1 LSDVSSPPPA
11 TRITEATALA
21 AAERREA
28 LSAGHDARR
37 RQGTR
42 RRRHAMPTRNA
53 HAEWNGSIGE
63 GGGTMA
69 LGSGAFEGPYSFK
82 SRMEDGAGTNP
93 EELIGAAHA
102 GCFSMAL
109 SVVLGA
115 GGHDPESIK
124 TDAKVHFVK
133 EGDGFTIKGIDLTT
147 RGRVPGLDNDG
158 FVEAAQ
164 AAKENCPVSKAL
176 TGTEITL
183 DAALEG

>member
-1 LSDVSSPPPA
+1 
-11 TRITEATALA
+11 
-21 AAERREA
+21 
-28 LSAGHDARR
+28 
-37 RQGTR
+37 
-42 RRRHAMPTRNA
+42 MPTRNA

-63 GGGTMA
+63 GSGTMA

-115 GGHDPESIK
+115 EEHEPESIR

-133 EGDGFTIKGIDLTT
+133 EGDGFAIKRIDLTT
-147 RGRVPGLDNDG
+147 RARVPGLDDEG
-158 FVEAAQ
+158 FRKAAE

-176 TGTEITL
+176 AATEITL
-183 DAALEG
+183 DAALES